1 MFHVRF
7 WRESQWFGRGSLIE
21 SRILLSFIMQNG
33 RQKEKEEEKKQR
45 EKNREEPELPAHEID
60 SFGRPLTFLL
70 NHLIFWVVAVESHFL
85 IMHVVGSWEFLDFVK
100 GH

>member
-1 MFHVRF
+1 
-7 WRESQWFGRGSLIE
+7 
-21 SRILLSFIMQNG
+21 MQNG

-70 NHLIFWVVAVESHFL
+70 NHLIFWVVAVESRFFYNARGRVL
-85 IMHVVGSWEFLDFVK
+85 RIFGLCQGSLEVAMQSDYMLYF
-100 GH
+100 